1 MKASYFFLLLVLAGC
16 SGLEQSEQERIR
28 RMNAKGEFIY
38 REHDERLYPETP
50 PPKQRYREKYPWEE
64 RR

>member
-1 MKASYFFLLLVLAGC
+1 MKASYFFLLVLTAC

-28 RMNAKGEFIY
+28 RMNAKGEYIY
-38 REHDERLYPETP
+38 RAHDDRLYPETP
-50 PPKQRYREKYPWEE
+50 PPKQRHREKYPWEE